1 MMNDSLT
8 EDTKAILLL
17 CGVFGISRPEKP
29 LSTSE
34 YNKLVNWLRGVGKR
48 PKDLLQAEAIA
59 EASMGSDI
67 DKQRLE
73 TLLDRGTHLAFAVE
87 EWQRNGIWIIS
98 RSDDDYPKRYRQH
111 LKEKAPPLLFGVGKR
126 SLLSG
131 GGLSIVGSRNVDHVG
146 EDFTREVAKL
156 CADNGMPVVS
166 GGARGVDQIAMDTAL
181 EAGGET
187 IGILAENL
195 LKKSVERNARQAI
208 ADERLLLLSQYH
220 PKSSFHVG
228 NAMARN
234 KLIYAM
240 SDYSLIVSADYK
252 KGGTWAGAEEEL
264 NRENSRSV
272 FVRIGNDVPEGNAEL
287 QKLGAVPWHSL
298 INNFMQQLLG
308 SYSTVEET
316 ALTEGQLPATEVKE
330 DNPKITEP
338 HSVVEPEVK
347 TQEHQGSISQPDL
360 PLEIV
365 DLGSVRIPRRR
376 KDLVAWLKKNLN
388 TVDMERL
395 QQDDWIKRCQ
405 DDFPTTACALMQLAN
420 EECYPIEC
428 WQQALQAWSDEK
440 HAQRSWRYMAKVIT
454 KVPDEKIEDL
464 ALGISQW
471 LDAIAPNF
479 TGQEKEFLNLIIVNK
494 KEWEDPSTGTYL
506 TSSKLRECL
515 EQIKQ
520 SSPELVETPEY
531 KELFTYIS

>member
-1 MMNDSLT
+1 MNDSLT
-8 EDTKAILLL
+8 EDTKATLLL
-17 CGVFGISRPEKP
+17 YGVFGKAGAERTLSVPEY
-29 LSTSE
+29 T
-34 YNKLVNWLRGVGKR
+34 KLEGWLRRRLRR
-48 PKDLLQAEAIA
+48 PKVLLQEENVIA
-59 EASMGSDI
+59 KASIGSGI
-67 DKQRLE
+67 DNQRLE
-73 TLLDRGTHLAFAVE
+73 MLLDRGTELALAVE
-87 EWQRNGIWIIS
+87 EWQRSGIWIIS
-98 RSDDDYPKRYRQH
+98 RSDDDYPKRYKEH
-111 LKEKAPPLLFGVGKR
+111 LKDEAPPLLFGVGNR

-131 GGLSIVGSRNVDHVG
+131 GGLSIIGSRDIDQVG
-146 EDFTREVAKL
+146 GNFTRQVAKL
-156 CADNGMPVVS
+156 CADIGMPVVS
-166 GGARGVDQIAMDTAL
+166 RGDRGVGKISMDTAL
-181 EAGGET
+181 EAGGVT
-187 IGILAENL
+187 IGVLADNL
-195 LKKSVERNARQAI
+195 LKKSVERNYRQAI
-208 ADERLLLLSQYH
+208 ADERLLLISPYH
-220 PKSSFHVG
+220 PNVSFDVG
-228 NAMARN
+228 NAMGRN

-252 KGGTWAGAEEEL
+252 KGGTWAGAEQEL
-264 NRENSRSV
+264 KRENSRPV
-272 FVRIGNDVPEGNAEL
+272 YFRIGNVPKVNAEL
-287 QKLGAVPWHSL
+287 LKLGAKPCPD
-298 INNFMQQLLG
+298 ITNNFVQHLRRLAVN
-308 SYSTVEET
+308 SET
-316 ALTEGQLPATEVKE
+316 SATEGQPPVVKVKE
-330 DNPKITEP
+330 DNPKIAEP
-338 HSVVEPEVK
+338 KPGVEPEVK
-347 TQEHQGSISQPDL
+347 MPEHPESIYQPDL

-388 TVDMERL
+388 TANMDRIR
-395 QQDDWIKRCQ
+395 QDDWGERCQ

-520 SSPELVETPEY
+520 SKPELGETTEY